1 MPGETVVSKAL
12 TQQVKDNVS
21 GGSSKGDT
29 HNHLTYAPHVTAIDR
44 DGVEDML
51 KKHAT
56 TFQRHVNDTFRKA
69 SKKAR

>member
-1 MPGETVVSKAL
+1 
-12 TQQVKDNVS
+12 
-21 GGSSKGDT
+21 
-29 HNHLTYAPHVTAIDR
+29 
-44 DGVEDML
+44 ML